1 MNRLNQKPL
10 LPLSARSAEMEE
22 AIGRW
27 QDIFHGA
34 APWLSQKR
42 PKTLNLAA
50 VSTQYL
56 ARLACAELD
65 FSVEGT
71 SRAKQLEA
79 ALKQELLP
87 QLPAAL
93 QQALIGGSVALK
105 PYVEGG
111 RVRVEWLS
119 AEQFYPSESGSMV
132 FLSRRDWQ
140 GKHYLRCEE
149 HAFEGGIYRITNR
162 AFLCGAD
169 GRAQAELPLE
179 KLPFWAELEAEL
191 AIENLQSPLYA
202 IWKLP
207 FANCVD
213 GSDEPVSL
221 FALAEDCLESIDKI
235 YNDYCYEF
243 LSARR
248 KLILREDALR
258 LDKNGRPV
266 LPHTEGADD
275 VYLPLDLA
283 GDSAAF
289 GDYTPNIREESYRN
303 ALNQLLRCYEA
314 QCGLSAGS
322 LSMDERGAL
331 TATEVLAQDRRTYYT
346 VSSIQQ
352 QGRAALEQLAV
363 AMDAL
368 MSLYGMG
375 RGEYRLSIRFGDSL
389 MEDVGSE
396 FARRLKLVE
405 LGMKPELLLSWY
417 FDSDEAAA
425 KAMMKEE

>member
-1 MNRLNQKPL
+1 
-10 LPLSARSAEMEE
+10 MEE

-27 QDIFHGA
+27 QDIFHGQ
-34 APWLSQKR
+34 PHWLSRKR
-42 PKTLNLAA
+42 PHTLNLAA

-56 ARLACAELD
+56 ARLACAELA

-71 SRAKQLEA
+71 SRAAQLEA
-79 ALKQELLP
+79 ALKRELLP
-87 QLPAAL
+87 QLPSAL

-105 PYVEGG
+105 PYIEGG
-111 RVRVEWLS
+111 KLRVEWLS
-119 AEQFYPSESGSMV
+119 AEQFYPTESGGMA

-140 GKHYLRCEE
+140 GKSYLRCEE
-149 HAFEGGIYRITNR
+149 HYFEGDVYRITNR

-169 GRAQAELPLE
+169 GRAQAEIPPE
-179 KLPFWAELEAEL
+179 KLPFWAELNSEI
-191 AIENLQSPLYA
+191 AIENLKSPLYA
-202 IWKLP
+202 VWKLP

-213 GSDEPVSL
+213 GSEEPVSL
-221 FALAEDCLESIDKI
+221 FAAAESCLESIDKV

-258 LDKNGRPV
+258 LDKNGKPV
-266 LPHTEGADD
+266 LPHSEGADD
-275 VYLPLDLA
+275 VYLPLDFA
-283 GDSAAF
+283 GESAAF
-289 GDYTPNIREESYRN
+289 GDYTPAIREESYRN
-303 ALNQLLRCYEA
+303 ALNQLLRFYEL

-322 LSMDERGAL
+322 LSMDEKGAL

-346 VSSIQQ
+346 VASVQE
-352 QGRAALEQLAV
+352 QGRAALEQLAA

-375 RGEYRLSIRFGDSL
+375 RGEYRLNIRFGDSL
-389 MEDVGSE
+389 MEDAASE
-396 FARRLKLVE
+396 FNRRLKLVE

-417 FDSDEAAA
+417 FDSSEEAAR
-425 KAMMKEE
+425 AMMKEE

>member
-1 MNRLNQKPL
+1 M
-10 LPLSARSAEMEE
+10 
-22 AIGRW
+22 
-27 QDIFHGA
+27 
-34 APWLSQKR
+34 
-42 PKTLNLAA
+42 
-50 VSTQYL
+50 
-56 ARLACAELD
+56 
-65 FSVEGT
+65 
-71 SRAKQLEA
+71 
-79 ALKQELLP
+79 
-87 QLPAAL
+87 
-93 QQALIGGSVALK
+93 
-105 PYVEGG
+105 
-111 RVRVEWLS
+111 
-119 AEQFYPSESGSMV
+119 
-132 FLSRRDWQ
+132 
-140 GKHYLRCEE
+140 
-149 HAFEGGIYRITNR
+149 
-162 AFLCGAD
+162 
-169 GRAQAELPLE
+169 
-179 KLPFWAELEAEL
+179 
-191 AIENLQSPLYA
+191 
-202 IWKLP
+202 
-207 FANCVD
+207 
-213 GSDEPVSL
+213 
-221 FALAEDCLESIDKI
+221 AEDCLESIDKI

-352 QGRAALEQLAV
+352 QGRAALEQLAA

-405 LGMKPELLLSWY
+405 LGMKPEDYWWY
-417 FDSDEAAA
+417 CDLRRYGSCRHAGFGLGFERMVMYLTGVSNIRDVELHPRTVGNA
-425 KAMMKEE
+425 EF